1 MNTSETLRF
10 LSKTL
15 VLTVFSSLFYLATT
29 LTVFM
34 WLDDLAL
41 FNRLV
46 EALWAVVAIYF
57 LLSLATM
64 ATLQKKKKGRRY

>member
-29 LTVFM
+29 LTIFM

-41 FNRLV
+41 FNRLM

-57 LLSLATM
+57 LLSLATIGS
-64 ATLQKKKKGRRY
+64 LQKKKKRR